1 MLENTPGRIC
11 LTSDLWT
18 SINTDGFL
26 CLTAH
31 FLDGNW
37 ILQKKVL
44 NFCIMLPPH
53 DGVSLAH
60 KIYTLLCEWG
70 IEKKI
75 FSITLDNASS
85 NKSFVDILKTQLNLK
100 KALISDGDFLHIR
113 CYAHIVNLIVQ
124 DGLKEIDDVV
134 LKIRDCIRYIRGS
147 QVRKKTFL
155 GCCKQVSLE
164 SKMGLKQDVPTR
176 WNSTFLMLQSAIY
189 YRHAWCSLEL
199 SDNNFK
205 HCPSPSEWEKV
216 QKIFIFLQ
224 YFYDLTRVFSGTKYP
239 TSNLFFPKVFS
250 TYMFLK
256 QNMENSDVFLKKMAI
271 QMYSK
276 YHKYW
281 GQFSVILAIA
291 LILDPLYKM
300 TFVEFS
306 YKKVYDIDSSEL
318 DIVRSKL
325 LSLFNEY
332 TFTSMSTRGSSSTSL
347 PSSSRGGDIMIDT
360 GGDIFG
366 TNIMREYEAYS

>member
-1 MLENTPGRIC
+1 MVVTNRRDPQVVRDIISAAIVSHDLPFKFVEWSWIRRLIAYLCDDVTLVSKNTTKADVLRLFSREKQKIKTMLENTHGRIC

-18 SINTDGFL
+18 SINTDEFL
-26 CLTAH
+26 CLTTH

-85 NKSFVDILKTQLNLK
+85 KKSFVDILKTLLNLK
-100 KALISDGDFLHIR
+100 KEPISDGDFLHIR
-113 CYAHIVNLIVQ
+113 CCSHIVNLIVQ

-147 QVRKKTFL
+147 QVRKQTFL

-205 HCPSPSEWEKV
+205 HCPGLSEWEKV
-216 QKIFIFLQ
+216 QKIFIFYNISMIL
-224 YFYDLTRVFSGTKYP
+224 LVFSREQRSLHEG
-239 TSNLFFPKVFS
+239 N
-250 TYMFLK
+250 
-256 QNMENSDVFLKKMAI
+256 
-271 QMYSK
+271 
-276 YHKYW
+276 
-281 GQFSVILAIA
+281 
-291 LILDPLYKM
+291 
-300 TFVEFS
+300 
-306 YKKVYDIDSSEL
+306 SSE
-318 DIVRSKL
+318 RH
-325 LSLFNEY
+325 NQ
-332 TFTSMSTRGSSSTSL
+332 G
-347 PSSSRGGDIMIDT
+347 
-360 GGDIFG
+360 
-366 TNIMREYEAYS
+366 

>member
-1 MLENTPGRIC
+1 MVVTNRRDPQVVRDIISAAIVLHDLPFKFVEWSWIRRLIEYLCDDVTLVSRNTVKANVLMLFSREKQKIKTLLENTPGRIC

-18 SINTDGFL
+18 SINTDEFL

-60 KIYTLLCEWG
+60 KIYTLLCEWR

-85 NKSFVDILKTQLNLK
+85 NKSFIDILKTQLNLK
-100 KALISDGDFLHIR
+100 NALVSDEDFLHIR
-113 CYAHIVNLIVQ
+113 CCAHIVDLIVQ

-134 LKIRDCIRYIRGS
+134 LKICDCIRYIRGS
-147 QVRKKTFL
+147 QVRKQTFL
-155 GCCKQVSLE
+155 GCCKQVSLK
-164 SKMGLKQDVPTR
+164 SKIGLKQDVPTR

-216 QKIFIFLQ
+216 QKIIIFFVIFL
-224 YFYDLTRVFSGTKYP
+224 
-239 TSNLFFPKVFS
+239 
-250 TYMFLK
+250 
-256 QNMENSDVFLKKMAI
+256 
-271 QMYSK
+271 
-276 YHKYW
+276 
-281 GQFSVILAIA
+281 
-291 LILDPLYKM
+291 
-300 TFVEFS
+300 
-306 YKKVYDIDSSEL
+306 
-318 DIVRSKL
+318 
-325 LSLFNEY
+325 
-332 TFTSMSTRGSSSTSL
+332 
-347 PSSSRGGDIMIDT
+347 
-360 GGDIFG
+360 
-366 TNIMREYEAYS
+366 